1 MILDKRM
8 LPNKRPLTCL
18 DIDKAREFEGKTC
31 IFADSYADY
40 KDIEEYA
47 IRNPCAMDWRWM
59 ETIWSFRW
67 IVYQLDLLYWHYLH
81 W

>member
-1 MILDKRM
+1 MILDKRI

-47 IRNPCAMDWRWM
+47 IRNPCAMD
-59 ETIWSFRW
+59 
-67 IVYQLDLLYWHYLH
+67 
-81 W
+81 